1 MTNVRCLARLVA
13 LSSRR
18 PLRVAVLAD
27 MLEESWPS
35 MDLVAEALLRELPR
49 QQRWPVTPLLVRP
62 GLVPVIRR
70 VRRDASGAG
79 STADRVF
86 NRFWLYRRALVGRL
100 RRCDVF
106 HVVDHSYAHLAL
118 TVPPGR
124 TIVTCHD
131 TDTFRGFI
139 TPGTIDTGLPPFL
152 VRRLAACLRRAALV
166 ACPSRATADDLLAA
180 GLANPA
186 QVVVVPN
193 GADSARADGN
203 AEREADQLLASPA
216 PTLDILHV
224 GSTIPRK
231 RLDLLLDTFALLS
244 THRPDT
250 RLVRVGGPFTA
261 DQHAQAT
268 RLGITARTLVLPFV
282 SRATLHAIYRR
293 AALLVI
299 TSDREGFGLPVVE
312 ALSAG
317 LPVLARDLPV
327 LREVAGDAAVF
338 VGSSDPR
345 AWSDAAGR
353 LLEERT
359 ASPALWAAR
368 GQAARRRARCFS
380 WTRYAEEMA
389 GLYARVAR
397 VDGSGA
403 DTGPA
408 GR

>member
-1 MTNVRCLARLVA
+1 
-13 LSSRR
+13 
-18 PLRVAVLAD
+18 
-27 MLEESWPS
+27 
-35 MDLVAEALLRELPR
+35 
-49 QQRWPVTPLLVRP
+49 
-62 GLVPVIRR
+62 
-70 VRRDASGAG
+70 
-79 STADRVF
+79 
-86 NRFWLYRRALVGRL
+86 
-100 RRCDVF
+100 
-106 HVVDHSYAHLAL
+106 
-118 TVPPGR
+118 
-124 TIVTCHD
+124 
-131 TDTFRGFI
+131 
-139 TPGTIDTGLPPFL
+139 
-152 VRRLAACLRRAALV
+152 
-166 ACPSRATADDLLAA
+166 
-180 GLANPA
+180 
-186 QVVVVPN
+186 
-193 GADSARADGN
+193 
-203 AEREADQLLASPA
+203 
-216 PTLDILHV
+216 V

>member
-1 MTNVRCLARLVA
+1 
-13 LSSRR
+13 
-18 PLRVAVLAD
+18 
-27 MLEESWPS
+27 
-35 MDLVAEALLRELPR
+35 
-49 QQRWPVTPLLVRP
+49 
-62 GLVPVIRR
+62 
-70 VRRDASGAG
+70 
-79 STADRVF
+79 
-86 NRFWLYRRALVGRL
+86 
-100 RRCDVF
+100 VF

-152 VRRLAACLRRAALV
+152 VRRLAAGLRRAALV

-327 LREVAGDAAVF
+327 LHEVAGDAAVF

-345 AWSDAAGR
+345 GWADAAGQ

-359 ASPALWAAR
+359 VSPALWAAR
-368 GQAARRRARCFS
+368 AHAARTRARCFS

-403 DTGPA
+403 GTGPA
-408 GR
+408 DR

>member
-1 MTNVRCLARLVA
+1 
-13 LSSRR
+13 
-18 PLRVAVLAD
+18 VLAD

-35 MDLVAEALLRELPR
+35 MDLVAEALIRELPR
-49 QQRWPVTPLLVRP
+49 QQGWPVTPLLVRP

-70 VRRDASGAG
+70 VRHDPGGAG

-86 NRFWLYRRALVGRL
+86 NRFWLYRRALLGSV
-100 RRCDVF
+100 RRCDLF

-118 TVPPGR
+118 ALPARR

-139 TPGTIDTGLPPFL
+139 TPGAIDTGLPAFL
-152 VRRLAACLRRAALV
+152 VRRLAAGLRRAAIV

-180 GLANPA
+180 GLASPA
-186 QVVVVPN
+186 QIVVVPN
-193 GADSARADGN
+193 GADPAPVDGN
-203 AEREADQLLASPA
+203 PEREAAQLLASPA
-216 PTLDILHV
+216 TTIDILHV

-231 RLDLLLDTFALLS
+231 RLDLLLDAFALIS
-244 THRPDT
+244 AGRPEV

-261 DQHAQAT
+261 EQRAHAA

-282 SRATLHAIYRR
+282 SRDTLHAVYRR

-312 ALSAG
+312 AMSSG

-327 LREVAGDAAVF
+327 FREVAGDTAVF
-338 VGSSDPR
+338 VDSSDPR
-345 AWSDAAGR
+345 AWAEAAAP

-359 ASPALWAAR
+359 AAPGLWATRVDAVRAR
-368 GQAARRRARCFS
+368 AARFS

-389 GLYARVAR
+389 GVYASVAAR
-397 VDGSGA
+397 ADRPDAGA
-403 DTGPA
+403 GPNA
-408 GR
+408 R